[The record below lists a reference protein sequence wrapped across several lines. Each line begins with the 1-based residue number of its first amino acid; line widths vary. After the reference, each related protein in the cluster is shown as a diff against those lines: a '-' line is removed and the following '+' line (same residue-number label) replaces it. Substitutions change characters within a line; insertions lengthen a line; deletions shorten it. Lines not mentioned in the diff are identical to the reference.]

1 MNTESARQKCGTL
14 SDEPVV
20 HRIAS
25 SGLIVV
31 MPYITVRN
39 TPNSLGTSKTYIDFA
54 NASGSS
60 SLKQLEGEIVS
71 SLGASIDHRLT
82 LNWSG
87 SCTYSTVKSPH
98 EVLNV
103 LEGFGYR
110 VVAAVTYA
118 VHAIVWTLHKQG

>member
-1 MNTESARQKCGTL
+1 MGVWALAAEHNSEKTGTVCECGTL

-60 SLKQLEGEIVS
+60 L
-71 SLGASIDHRLT
+71 
-82 LNWSG
+82 
-87 SCTYSTVKSPH
+87 P
-98 EVLNV
+98 
-103 LEGFGYR
+103 
-110 VVAAVTYA
+110 
-118 VHAIVWTLHKQG
+118 